1 MLVETL
7 KRETS
12 KWAKCRPSNLG
23 TFHWQ
28 SGYGAFSVSQ
38 SMVGRVVA
46 YLDQQAEHHR
56 RVTFQDEFRAMC
68 VKHGI
73 EIDERYV
80 WDQEN
85 RWPVGP
91 TGW

>member
-1 MLVETL
+1 MDVAGGVVMPDSL
-7 KRETS
+7 
-12 KWAKCRPSNLG
+12 
-23 TFHWQ
+23 
-28 SGYGAFSVSQ
+28 SVS
-38 SMVGRVVA
+38 SPAFHAAHPIVTPPLLDKPAVA
-46 YLDQQAEHHR
+46 PG
-56 RVTFQDEFRAMC
+56 